1 MTTRTLTFTPDDGK
15 RFELL
20 LTGFLLG
27 GNQANQSESG
37 ARSRSRDDRK
47 REAKIVRALKAISD
61 APVTASTNGQ
71 PPDEA
76 RRTLRATGGAVVLEQ
91 DQLDVVIKYVEACPF
106 LTHVSDDVD
115 DLLDWLY
122 AAPRGEHR

>member
-1 MTTRTLTFTPDDGK
+1 MTTRSLTFAPEDTK

-27 GNQANQSESG
+27 GNQLYPQS
-37 ARSRSRDDRK
+37 SRTRDDRK
-47 REAKIVRALKAISD
+47 REAKILRALKAISD
-61 APVTASTNGQ
+61 PPIVPSGNGQ
-71 PPDEA
+71 PPDET
-76 RRTLRATGGAVVLEQ
+76 RRSLSVTGGAVSLEQ
-91 DQLDVVIKYVEACPF
+91 DQFDIVIKYVEACPF

-122 AAPRGEHR
+122 AAPRVEHK